1 MGDKDSKDPVTE
13 LVLLAMDSLDLAVSI
28 IDTQGTLL
36 YYNRQATKILDRKPA
51 YLGGDIHLHH
61 KQETTNQRLDQMLL
75 EFSAGRTEPF
85 HYEARP
91 YGETILVTFTPLSKD
106 GRFVGCLHCVRPKKD
121 SKGSLSSS

>member
-1 MGDKDSKDPVTE
+1 MGAKHSKDPVTE

-28 IDTQGTLL
+28 IDTRGTLL
-36 YYNRQATKILDRKPA
+36 YYNRQAAGILDRQPT

-61 KQETTNQRLDQMLL
+61 KQAATNQRLDQMLQ

-91 YGETILVTFTPLSKD
+91 YGETIQVTLTPLHKD

-121 SKGSLSSS
+121 SQGISSSP